1 MTETTDVVVIGA
13 GLAGLV
19 TARELGN
26 RGHRV
31 VVLEARDRLGGRV
44 FTENRLGRTLE
55 LGGNWLHWTQPHV
68 WAEVTRYGLEVSR
81 GPRSE
86 ETYWLAGDQVRRGN
100 LDDFMNLIDPGM
112 TRLLEDTTKWIPR
125 PDAPL
130 TNPDLAEVDRY
141 NLQEMLDKL
150 DLSEDER
157 NANEAAWVGHFNAPL
172 DQCAYVNALR
182 WTAGSSGHWHL
193 MHEASAIYR
202 LKDGNDGLVN
212 AIAADA
218 NADIRLDSPVTSI
231 RHHEDGAVV
240 TYGEDKRIWA
250 QKVVITLPQNI
261 LHRLDVEPALSEGKL
276 APSRERTASQGVK
289 AWIRVKG
296 PIKPFFAYSA
306 QDKPLS
312 VIRTEFVGEDDAVLV
327 GFGADANRIDVT
339 DKDQVQAAIRVWRDD
354 LEVLEV
360 TGHKWGEDP
369 YAEETWQ
376 IQRPGQLTKYHAA
389 QQASE
394 GVLHFASSDTANIW
408 AGFFDGAIES
418 GLRAAREIHAQV
430 SAASATPAT

>member
-1 MTETTDVVVIGA
+1 MPEQTDVAVIGA
-13 GLAGLV
+13 GLAGLI
-19 TARELGN
+19 TARELTS

-31 VVLEARDRLGGRV
+31 VVLEARDRLGGRLW
-44 FTENRLGRTLE
+44 TDNRLGRKLE
-55 LGGNWLHWTQPHV
+55 IGGNWVHWTQPHV
-68 WAEVTRYGLEVSR
+68 WAELTRYGLEVSR

-86 ETYWLAGDQVRRGN
+86 ETYWLAGDEVRRGN
-100 LDDFMNLIDPGM
+100 LDDFMELIDPGM
-112 TRLLEDTTKWIPR
+112 TRLLEDTMKWLPR

-130 TNPDLAEVDRY
+130 TNPGLAEADQY

-182 WTAGSSGHWHL
+182 WTAGASGHWHL

-202 LKDGNDGLVN
+202 IKDGNDTLPK
-212 AIAADA
+212 AIAADTS
-218 NADIRLDSPVTSI
+218 ADIRLNSPVTAVRHDGEGVTVSYGDGRDI
-231 RHHEDGAVV
+231 RAR
-240 TYGEDKRIWA
+240 KA
-250 QKVVITLPQNI
+250 VITLPQNI
-261 LHRLDVEPALSEGKL
+261 LHKLDVQPALSEGKL
-276 APSRERTASQGVK
+276 AASREKTASQGVK

-312 VIRTEFVGEDDAVLV
+312 VIRTEFVSDTDAVLV
-327 GFGADANRIDVT
+327 GFGADSKRIDVT
-339 DKDQVQAAIRVWRDD
+339 DRDQVAEAIRVWRDD

-360 TGHKWGEDP
+360 AGHQWMDDE
-369 YAEETWQ
+369 YAGETWQ

-394 GVLHFASSDTANIW
+394 GNLHFASGDIANIW

-418 GLRAAREIHAQV
+418 GLRTARSINSELQEE
-430 SAASATPAT
+430 S

>member
-1 MTETTDVVVIGA
+1 MPEQTAIVVIGA
-13 GLAGLV
+13 GLAGLI

-26 RGHRV
+26 RGHKV
-31 VVLEARDRLGGRV
+31 VVLEARDRLGGRLW
-44 FTENRLGRTLE
+44 TDHRLGRKLE
-55 LGGNWLHWTQPHV
+55 IGGNWLHWTQPHV

-86 ETYWLAGDQVRRGN
+86 ETYWLAGDEVRRGN
-100 LDDFMNLIDPGM
+100 LDDFMELINPGM
-112 TRLLEDTTKWIPR
+112 TRLLEDTVKWLPR

-130 TNPDLAEVDRY
+130 TNPDLAEVDQY

-182 WTAGSSGHWHL
+182 WTAGASGHWHL
-193 MHEASAIYR
+193 MHEASAIFR
-202 LKDGNDGLVN
+202 LKDGNETLPK
-212 AIAADA
+212 AIAEDSG
-218 NADIRLDSPVTSI
+218 ADIRLNAPVTAV
-231 RHHEDGAVV
+231 RHDSEGATVA
-240 TYGEDKRIWA
+240 YGYGREIHAK
-250 QKVVITLPQNI
+250 KVVITLPQNI
-261 LHRLDVEPALSEGKL
+261 LHKLDVQPALPEAKL
-276 APSRERTASQGVK
+276 AASRERTASQGVK

-312 VIRTEFVGEDDAVLV
+312 VIRTEFVSDTDAVLV
-327 GFGADANRIDVT
+327 GFGADSNRIDVT
-339 DKDQVQAAIRVWRDD
+339 DRDQVQEAIRVWRDD

-360 TGHKWGEDP
+360 AGHQWMADE

-394 GVLHFASSDTANIW
+394 GNLHFASGDIANIW

-418 GLRAAREIHAQV
+418 GLRAARNINSELQEE
-430 SAASATPAT
+430 S

>member
-1 MTETTDVVVIGA
+1 MTEQTDVVVVGA

-19 TARELGN
+19 TARELAN
-26 RGHRV
+26 RGHKV
-31 VVLEARDRLGGRV
+31 VVLEARDRLGGRLW
-44 FTENRLGRTLE
+44 TENRLGQKLE

-86 ETYWLAGDQVRRGN
+86 ETFWLAGDELRRGT
-100 LDDFMNLIDPGM
+100 LEDFMALIDPGM
-112 TRLLEDTTKWIPR
+112 TRLLEDTMKWLPR

-130 TNPDLAEVDRY
+130 TVENLAEADQY

-150 DLSEDER
+150 ELSEDER

-172 DQCAYVNALR
+172 NQCAYVNALR
-182 WTAGSSGHWHL
+182 WTAGASGHWHL

-202 LKDGNDGLVN
+202 LKDGNDQLVK
-212 AIAADA
+212 AIAADSDA
-218 NADIRLDSPVTSI
+218 EIRLESPVTSV
-231 RHHEDGAVV
+231 RHDADGATVA
-240 TYGEDKRIWA
+240 YRDGEEIRAKRA
-250 QKVVITLPQNI
+250 VITLPQNI
-261 LHRLDVEPALSEGKL
+261 LHRLDVLPALSEGKL

-312 VIRTEFVGEDDAVLV
+312 VIRTEFVGDTDAVLV

-339 DKDQVQAAIRVWRDD
+339 DPDQVQEAIRVWRDD

-376 IQRPGQLTKYHAA
+376 IQRPGQLTKYHAE

-394 GVLHFASSDTANIW
+394 GALHFASGDIANIW

-418 GLRAAREIHAQV
+418 GLRAARNIHTELKEDQ
-430 SAASATPAT
+430 P

>member
-1 MTETTDVVVIGA
+1 MTEQTDVVVIGA
-13 GLAGLV
+13 GLAGLI
-19 TARELGN
+19 TARELSN
-26 RGHRV
+26 RGHKV
-31 VVLEARDRLGGRV
+31 VVLEANDRAGGRLWTEERLGQK
-44 FTENRLGRTLE
+44 LE

-86 ETYWLAGDQVRRGN
+86 ETYWLAGDEVRRGN
-100 LDDFMNLIDPGM
+100 LNDFMELIDPGM
-112 TRLLEDTTKWIPR
+112 TRLLEDTVKWLPR

-130 TNPDLAEVDRY
+130 TNPDLAEVDQY

-172 DQCAYVNALR
+172 NQCAYVNALR
-182 WTAGSSGHWHL
+182 WNAGSSGHWHL

-202 LKDGNDGLVN
+202 LKDGNDTLVN
-212 AIAADA
+212 AIAGDMEAE
-218 NADIRLDSPVTSI
+218 IRLSAPVNAVRHTSGGATVFYA
-231 RHHEDGAVV
+231 DGQEIEA
-240 TYGEDKRIWA
+240 K
-250 QKVVITLPQNI
+250 KVVITLPQNV
-261 LHRLDVEPALSEGKL
+261 LHKLDVQPSLSEDKL
-276 APSRERTASQGVK
+276 APSREKTASQGVK

-312 VIRTEFVGEDDAVLV
+312 VIRTEFVSDTDAVLV

-339 DKDQVQAAIRVWRDD
+339 DINQIQQAIKVWRDD

-369 YAEETWQ
+369 YAEETWLV
-376 IQRPGQLTKYHAA
+376 QRPGQLTKYHAA

-394 GVLHFASSDTANIW
+394 GALHFASGDIANIW

-418 GLRAAREIHAQV
+418 GLRVGRQV
-430 SAASATPAT
+430 HKELEELS

>member
-1 MTETTDVVVIGA
+1 MTEQTDVVVIGA
-13 GLAGLV
+13 GLAGLI

-26 RGHRV
+26 RGHKV
-31 VVLEARDRLGGRV
+31 VVLEARDRLGGRIY
-44 FTENRLGRTLE
+44 TESRLGQHLE

-86 ETYWLAGDQVRRGN
+86 ETYWLAGNEVRRGD
-100 LDDFMNLIDPGM
+100 LDDFMALIDPGM
-112 TRLLEDTTKWIPR
+112 TRLLEDTMKWLPR

-130 TNPDLAEVDRY
+130 TVENLAEADQY

-172 DQCAYVNALR
+172 HHCAYVNALR
-182 WTAGSSGHWHL
+182 WTAAASGHWHL

-202 LKDGNDGLVN
+202 IKDGNDTLPK
-212 AIAADA
+212 AIAADTD
-218 NADIRLDSPVTSI
+218 ADIRLGAPVTAI
-231 RHHEDGAVV
+231 RHDAQGATVSYGDGQEISA
-240 TYGEDKRIWA
+240 R
-250 QKVVITLPQNI
+250 KVVITLPQNI
-261 LHRLDVEPALSEGKL
+261 LHRLDVQPAPSEGKL

-289 AWIRVKG
+289 AWLRVGRRGGG

-327 GFGADANRIDVT
+327 GFGADANRIDVN
-339 DKDQVQAAIRVWRDD
+339 DIAQVQEAVRVWRDD
-354 LEVLEV
+354 LEVLEA
-360 TGHKWGEDP
+360 TGHPWGADP

-394 GVLHFASSDTANIW
+394 GSLHFASGDIANIW
-408 AGFFDGAIES
+408 AGFFDGAVES
-418 GLRAAREIHAQV
+418 GLSASRAIHAELKEDQ
-430 SAASATPAT
+430 P

>member
-1 MTETTDVVVIGA
+1 MPEQTDIVVIGA
-13 GLAGLV
+13 GLAGLI

-26 RGHRV
+26 RGHQV
-31 VVLEARDRLGGRV
+31 VVLEARDRLGGRLW
-44 FTENRLGRTLE
+44 TDHRLGRKLE
-55 LGGNWLHWTQPHV
+55 IGGNWLHWTQPHV

-86 ETYWLAGDQVRRGN
+86 ETYWLAGDEVRRGN
-100 LDDFMNLIDPGM
+100 LDDFMGLIDPGM
-112 TRLLEDTTKWIPR
+112 TRLLEDTMKWLPR

-130 TNPDLAEVDRY
+130 TNENLAEADQY

-150 DLSEDER
+150 ELSEDER

-182 WTAGSSGHWHL
+182 WTAAASGHWHL

-202 LKDGNDGLVN
+202 IKDGNDTLPK
-212 AIAADA
+212 AIAADTS
-218 NADIRLDSPVTSI
+218 ADIRLNAQVTAVRHDS
-231 RHHEDGAVV
+231 EGATVA
-240 TYGEDKRIWA
+240 YSNGREIQAR
-250 QKVVITLPQNI
+250 KVVITLPQNI
-261 LHRLDVEPALSEGKL
+261 LHKLDVQPALSEGKL

-312 VIRTEFVGEDDAVLV
+312 VIRTEFVSDTDAVLV
-327 GFGADANRIDVT
+327 GFGADSNRIDVT
-339 DKDQVQAAIRVWRDD
+339 DRDQVQEAIKVWRDD

-360 TGHKWGEDP
+360 AGHQWMADG

-376 IQRPGQLTKYHAA
+376 IQRPGQLTKYHRD

-394 GVLHFASSDTANIW
+394 GNLHFASGDIANIW

-418 GLRAAREIHAQV
+418 GLRAARNINSELQEE
-430 SAASATPAT
+430 S

>member
-1 MTETTDVVVIGA
+1 MPEQTAIVVIGA
-13 GLAGLV
+13 GLAGLI

-26 RGHRV
+26 RGHKV
-31 VVLEARDRLGGRV
+31 VVLEARDRLGGRLW
-44 FTENRLGRTLE
+44 TDHRLGRKLE
-55 LGGNWLHWTQPHV
+55 IGGNWLHWTQPHV

-86 ETYWLAGDQVRRGN
+86 ETYWLAGDEVRRGN
-100 LDDFMNLIDPGM
+100 LDDFMELINPGM
-112 TRLLEDTTKWIPR
+112 TRLLEDTVKWLPR

-130 TNPDLAEVDRY
+130 TNPDLAEVDQY

-182 WTAGSSGHWHL
+182 WTAGASGHWHL
-193 MHEASAIYR
+193 MHEASAIFR
-202 LKDGNDGLVN
+202 LKDGNETLPK
-212 AIAADA
+212 AIAEDSG
-218 NADIRLDSPVTSI
+218 ADIRLNAPVTAV
-231 RHHEDGAVV
+231 RHDSEGATVA
-240 TYGEDKRIWA
+240 YGYGREIHAK
-250 QKVVITLPQNI
+250 KVVITLPQNI
-261 LHRLDVEPALSEGKL
+261 LHKLDVQPALPEAKL
-276 APSRERTASQGVK
+276 AASRERTASQGVK

-312 VIRTEFVGEDDAVLV
+312 VIRTEFVSDTDAVLV
-327 GFGADANRIDVT
+327 GFGADSNRIDVT
-339 DKDQVQAAIRVWRDD
+339 DRDQVQEAIKVWRDD

-394 GVLHFASSDTANIW
+394 GALHFASGDIANIW
-408 AGFFDGAIES
+408 AGFFDGAVES
-418 GLRAAREIHAQV
+418 GLRAGRTVHAELKEEQ
-430 SAASATPAT
+430 P

>member
-1 MTETTDVVVIGA
+1 MTEQTEVVVIGA
-13 GLAGLV
+13 GLAGLI

-26 RGHRV
+26 RGHKV
-31 VVLEARDRLGGRV
+31 VVLEARDRLGGRLW
-44 FTENRLGRTLE
+44 TDRRLDRNLE
-55 LGGNWLHWTQPHV
+55 IGGNWLHWTQPHV
-68 WAEVTRYGLEVSR
+68 WAEVTRYGLDVSR

-86 ETYWLAGDQVRRGN
+86 ETYWLAGNEVRRGN
-100 LDDFMNLIDPGM
+100 LEDFMKLIDPGM
-112 TRLLEDTTKWIPR
+112 TRLLEDTMKWLPR
-125 PDAPL
+125 PDQPL
-130 TNPDLAEVDRY
+130 TVENLAEVDQY

-202 LKDGNDGLVN
+202 LKDGNDGLVR
-212 AIAADA
+212 AIADDTS
-218 NADIRLDSPVTSI
+218 ADIRLNAPVTKVEH
-231 RHHEDGAVV
+231 RHDGGTV
-240 TYGEDKRIWA
+240 TYGDGRQIQAK
-250 QKVVITLPQNI
+250 KVVITLPVNI
-261 LHRLDVEPALSEGKL
+261 LHKLDVRPALSEGKL
-276 APSRERTASQGVK
+276 APSREKTASRGVK

-306 QDKPLS
+306 QNKPLS
-312 VIRTEFVGEDDAVLV
+312 VIRTEFVSNTDAVLV

-339 DKDQVQAAIRVWRDD
+339 DIEQVREAIRVWRDD

-360 TGHKWGEDP
+360 AGHQWMTDP
-369 YAEETWQ
+369 YAEETWLV
-376 IQRPGQLTKYHAA
+376 QRPGQLTKYHAA
-389 QQASE
+389 QQTSE
-394 GVLHFASSDTANIW
+394 GALHFASGDIANLW

-418 GLRAAREIHAQV
+418 GLLAGRNIDAELRAEGKAR
-430 SAASATPAT
+430 S

>member
-1 MTETTDVVVIGA
+1 
-13 GLAGLV
+13 
-19 TARELGN
+19 
-26 RGHRV
+26 
-31 VVLEARDRLGGRV
+31 
-44 FTENRLGRTLE
+44 
-55 LGGNWLHWTQPHV
+55 QPHI

-86 ETYWLAGDQVRRGN
+86 ETFWLAGNEVRHGN
-100 LDDFMNLIDPGM
+100 LDDFMKLIDPGM
-112 TRLLEDTTKWIPR
+112 TRLLEDTVKWLPR

-130 TNPDLAEVDRY
+130 TVEHLAEADQY

-212 AIAADA
+212 AIAEDTT
-218 NADIRLDSPVTSI
+218 ADIRLNSPVT
-231 RHHEDGAVV
+231 RVEHNHDGGTV
-240 TYGEDKRIWA
+240 TYGDGQQLQAKKI
-250 QKVVITLPQNI
+250 VITLPVNV
-261 LHRLDVEPALSEGKL
+261 LHKLDVQPALAEGKL

-289 AWIRVKG
+289 AWMRVGRRRGG
-296 PIKPFFAYSA
+296 PVKPFFAYSA

-312 VIRTEFVGEDDAVLV
+312 VIRTEFIGDNDAVLV
-327 GFGADANRIDVT
+327 GFGADGNRIDVT
-339 DKDQVQAAIRVWRDD
+339 DIEQVQAAVEVWRDD

-369 YAEETWQ
+369 YAEETWLV
-376 IQRPGQLTKYHAA
+376 QRPGQLTKYHAA
-389 QQASE
+389 QQSSE
-394 GVLHFASSDTANIW
+394 GALHFASGDIANIW
-408 AGFFDGAIES
+408 AGFFDGAVES
-418 GLRAAREIHAQV
+418 ALRVGRQV
-430 SAASATPAT
+430 HNELKA

>member
-1 MTETTDVVVIGA
+1 MPEQTDIVVIGA
-13 GLAGLV
+13 GLAGLI

-26 RGHRV
+26 RGHKV
-31 VVLEARDRLGGRV
+31 VVLEARDRLGGRLW
-44 FTENRLGRTLE
+44 TDHRLGRKLE
-55 LGGNWLHWTQPHV
+55 IGGNWLHWTQPHV
-68 WAEVTRYGLEVSR
+68 WAEVTRYGLELSR

-86 ETYWLAGDQVRRGN
+86 ETYWLAGDEVRRGN
-100 LDDFMNLIDPGM
+100 LDDFMELINPGM
-112 TRLLEDTTKWIPR
+112 TRLLEDTMKWLPR

-130 TNPDLAEVDRY
+130 TNPDLAEVDQY

-150 DLSEDER
+150 DLSKDER

-182 WTAGSSGHWHL
+182 WTAGASGHWHL
-193 MHEASAIYR
+193 MHEASAIFR
-202 LKDGNDGLVN
+202 LKDGNDTLPK
-212 AIAADA
+212 AIAEDSG
-218 NADIRLDSPVTSI
+218 ADIRLSAPVTAV
-231 RHHEDGAVV
+231 RHDSEGATVAYGDGREIQA
-240 TYGEDKRIWA
+240 K
-250 QKVVITLPQNI
+250 KVVITLPQNI
-261 LHRLDVEPALSEGKL
+261 LHKLDVQPALSDGKL
-276 APSRERTASQGVK
+276 AASRERTASQGVK

-312 VIRTEFVGEDDAVLV
+312 VIRTEFVSDTDAVLV
-327 GFGADANRIDVT
+327 GFGADSNRIDVT
-339 DKDQVQAAIRVWRDD
+339 DRDQVQEAIKVWRDD

-360 TGHKWGEDP
+360 AGHQWMADE

-376 IQRPGQLTKYHAA
+376 IQRPGQLTKYHRD

-394 GVLHFASSDTANIW
+394 GALHFASGDIANIW

-418 GLRAAREIHAQV
+418 GLRAARNINSELQEE
-430 SAASATPAT
+430 S

>member
-1 MTETTDVVVIGA
+1 V
-13 GLAGLV
+13 
-19 TARELGN
+19 
-26 RGHRV
+26 
-31 VVLEARDRLGGRV
+31 
-44 FTENRLGRTLE
+44 EN
-55 LGGNWLHWTQPHV
+55 
-68 WAEVTRYGLEVSR
+68 
-81 GPRSE
+81 
-86 ETYWLAGDQVRRGN
+86 
-100 LDDFMNLIDPGM
+100 
-112 TRLLEDTTKWIPR
+112 
-125 PDAPL
+125 
-130 TNPDLAEVDRY
+130 LAEADQY

-182 WTAGSSGHWHL
+182 WTAAASGHWHL

-202 LKDGNDGLVN
+202 LRHGNDTLPR

-218 NADIRLDSPVTSI
+218 DADIRLNSPATAVRHDAEGATVAYGDGQEI
-231 RHHEDGAVV
+231 RA
-240 TYGEDKRIWA
+240 R
-250 QKVVITLPQNI
+250 KVVITLPQNV
-261 LHRLDVEPALSEGKL
+261 LHKLDVEPALPEGKL

-312 VIRTEFVGEDDAVLV
+312 VIRTEFVSDTDAVLV
-327 GFGADANRIDVT
+327 GFGADATRIDVT
-339 DKDQVQAAIRVWRDD
+339 DLEQVQEAVRVWRDD

-360 TGHKWGEDP
+360 TGHQWGEDP

-394 GVLHFASSDTANIW
+394 GNLHFASGDIANLW

-418 GLRAAREIHAQV
+418 GLSASRAIHAELKHAELKEEQ
-430 SAASATPAT
+430 P

>member
-1 MTETTDVVVIGA
+1 MTEQTDVVVIGA

-19 TARELGN
+19 SARELGN
-26 RGHRV
+26 RGHKV
-31 VVLEARDRLGGRV
+31 VVLEARDRLGGRLW
-44 FTENRLGRTLE
+44 TEDRLGRKLE
-55 LGGNWLHWTQPHV
+55 LGGNWLHWTQPHA
-68 WAEVTRYGLEVSR
+68 WAEVTRYGLDVSR

-86 ETYWLAGDQVRRGN
+86 ETYWLAGDEVRRGN
-100 LDDFMNLIDPGM
+100 LDDFMALIDPGM
-112 TRLLEDTTKWIPR
+112 TRLLEDTMKWLPR

-130 TNPDLAEVDRY
+130 TNADLAEADQY

-150 DLSEDER
+150 DLSVDER

-182 WTAGSSGHWHL
+182 WTAGASGHWHL

-202 LKDGNDGLVN
+202 LKDGNDTLAN
-212 AIAADA
+212 AIADDAD
-218 NADIRLDSPVTSI
+218 ADIRLNAPVA
-231 RHHEDGAVV
+231 RVEHNNDGVTV
-240 TYGEDKRIWA
+240 TYGDGQQLQARKA
-250 QKVVITLPQNI
+250 VITLPVNI
-261 LHRLDVEPALSEGKL
+261 LHKLDIQPALSEGKL

-289 AWIRVKG
+289 AWMRVGRRGAPG

-312 VIRTEFVGEDDAVLV
+312 VIRTEFIGENDAVLV
-327 GFGADANRIDVT
+327 GFGADGNRIDVT
-339 DKDQVQAAIRVWRDD
+339 DKAQVQAAVDVWRDD

-360 TGHKWGEDP
+360 AGHKWGEDP
-369 YAEETWQ
+369 YAEETWL

-394 GVLHFASSDTANIW
+394 GALHFASGDIANLW

-418 GLRAAREIHAQV
+418 GLRAGRTVHAELK
-430 SAASATPAT
+430 A

>member
-1 MTETTDVVVIGA
+1 MTEQTDVVVIGA
-13 GLAGLV
+13 GLAGLI

-26 RGHRV
+26 RGHKV
-31 VVLEARDRLGGRV
+31 VVLEARDRLGGRLW
-44 FTENRLGRTLE
+44 TDRRLGQNLE
-55 LGGNWLHWTQPHV
+55 IGGNWLHWTQPHV

-86 ETYWLAGDQVRRGN
+86 ETFWLAGNEVRRGN
-100 LDDFMNLIDPGM
+100 LDDFMSLINPGM
-112 TRLLEDTTKWIPR
+112 TRLLADTMKWLPR
-125 PDAPL
+125 PYEPL
-130 TNPDLAEVDRY
+130 TLENLAEVDQY
-141 NLQEMLDKL
+141 NLQEILDKL

-182 WTAGSSGHWHL
+182 WTAASSGHWHL
-193 MHEASAIYR
+193 MHEASAIFR
-202 LKDGNDGLVN
+202 LKDGNDTLTK

-218 NADIRLDSPVTSI
+218 TADIRLNAPVTAV
-231 RHHEDGAVV
+231 RHTSGGATV
-240 TYGEDKRIWA
+240 TYGDEQEISAR
-250 QKVVITLPQNI
+250 KVVITLPQNI
-261 LHRLDVEPALSEGKL
+261 LHKLDVQPALSDGKL
-276 APSRERTASQGVK
+276 AASREKTASQGVK

-312 VIRTEFVGEDDAVLV
+312 VIRTEFVSDTDAVLV

-339 DKDQVQAAIRVWRDD
+339 DIEQVREAIRVWRDD
-354 LEVLEV
+354 LEVLDV
-360 TGHKWGEDP
+360 AGHQWMTDP
-369 YAEETWQ
+369 YAGETWQ
-376 IQRPGQLTKYHAA
+376 IQRPGQLTRYHRA

-394 GVLHFASSDTANIW
+394 GALHFASGDIANLW

-418 GLRAAREIHAQV
+418 GLRAGRNVHAELKEK
-430 SAASATPAT
+430 P

>member
-1 MTETTDVVVIGA
+1 MPEQTAIVVIGA
-13 GLAGLV
+13 GLAGLI

-26 RGHRV
+26 RGHKV
-31 VVLEARDRLGGRV
+31 VVLEARDRLGGRLW
-44 FTENRLGRTLE
+44 TDHRLGRKLE
-55 LGGNWLHWTQPHV
+55 IGGNWLHWTQPHV

-86 ETYWLAGDQVRRGN
+86 ETYWLAGDEVRRGN
-100 LDDFMNLIDPGM
+100 LDDFMELINPGM
-112 TRLLEDTTKWIPR
+112 TRLLEDTMKWLPR

-130 TNPDLAEVDRY
+130 TNPDLAEVDQY

-182 WTAGSSGHWHL
+182 WTAGASGHWHL

-202 LKDGNDGLVN
+202 LKNGNDTLPK
-212 AIAADA
+212 AIAADTS
-218 NADIRLDSPVTSI
+218 ADIRLNAPVTAV
-231 RHHEDGAVV
+231 RHDSEGATVA
-240 TYGEDKRIWA
+240 YGYGREIHAK
-250 QKVVITLPQNI
+250 KVVITLPQNI
-261 LHRLDVEPALSEGKL
+261 LHKLDVQPALPEAKL
-276 APSRERTASQGVK
+276 AASRERTASQGVK

-312 VIRTEFVGEDDAVLV
+312 VIRTEFVSDTDAVLV
-327 GFGADANRIDVT
+327 GFGADSNRIDVT
-339 DKDQVQAAIRVWRDD
+339 DRDQVQEAIRVWRDD

-360 TGHKWGEDP
+360 AGHQWMADE

-394 GVLHFASSDTANIW
+394 GNLHFASGDIANIW

-418 GLRAAREIHAQV
+418 GLRAARNINSELQEE
-430 SAASATPAT
+430 S

>member
-1 MTETTDVVVIGA
+1 MPEQTDVVVIGA
-13 GLAGLV
+13 GLAGLI
-19 TARELGN
+19 TARELGT
-26 RGHRV
+26 RGHHV
-31 VVLEARDRLGGRV
+31 VVLEARDRLGGRLW
-44 FTENRLGRTLE
+44 TDNRLGQKLE
-55 LGGNWLHWTQPHV
+55 IGGNWVHWTQPHV
-68 WAEVTRYGLEVSR
+68 WAEVTRYGLEISR

-86 ETYWLAGDQVRRGN
+86 ETYWLAGNEVRRGN
-100 LDDFMNLIDPGM
+100 LDDFMELIDPGM
-112 TRLLEDTTKWIPR
+112 TRLLEDTMKWLPR

-130 TNPDLAEVDRY
+130 TNPDLAEADQY

-150 DLSEDER
+150 NLSEDER

-202 LKDGNDGLVN
+202 IKDGNDTLPK
-212 AIAADA
+212 AIAADSG
-218 NADIRLDSPVTSI
+218 ADIRLNSPVTAVRHDGQGATVSYGDGREI
-231 RHHEDGAVV
+231 RA
-240 TYGEDKRIWA
+240 R
-250 QKVVITLPQNI
+250 KVVITLPQNI
-261 LHRLDVEPALSEGKL
+261 LHKLDVQPALSEGKL

-312 VIRTEFVGEDDAVLV
+312 VIRTEFVGDTDAVLV
-327 GFGADANRIDVT
+327 GFGADSKRIDVT
-339 DKDQVQAAIRVWRDD
+339 DRDQVQEAIKVWRDD

-360 TGHKWGEDP
+360 AGHQWMDDE
-369 YAEETWQ
+369 YAGETWQ

-394 GVLHFASSDTANIW
+394 GALHFASGDIANIW

-418 GLRAAREIHAQV
+418 GLRTARNINSELQEE
-430 SAASATPAT
+430 S